1 MFATIA
7 AVLFGLALILQLL
20 GTSIGTLITTSTL
33 TTAGLLFLALHLGG
47 FAGALRGRGRRWT
60 R

>member
-7 AVLFGLALILQLL
+7 AVLFGIALLL
-20 GTSIGTLITTSTL
+20 EIIGQSYPDLVTPWTL
-33 TTAGLLFLALHLGG
+33 TLAGLLFLALHS
-47 FAGALRGRGRRWT
+47 AGYGTRTGRR